1 MPLFSMNRGS
11 LERIDKV
18 DFKYERDIQNL
29 TEENMNQIFGL
40 EFVKSEFQLNNLRMD
55 TLAFD
60 KETNSFVIIEFK
72 RSTNFSVIDQGFA
85 YLALLLNNKADFI
98 LEYNE
103 SKDISLNRK
112 DVDWS
117 QSRVIFV
124 APQFT
129 TYQRQAIDFKD
140 LPIELWEVTKYKNK
154 TILFNQLKASQ
165 SSESINKLSSK
176 NEIVQKVSDEVKVFT
191 EEDHLENLSDNTK
204 EKYDEL
210 KERIYAL
217 GDNVEVKPTKLYIA
231 FKSNTNFCDITLQ
244 RNKMKLWLNVRKNTL
259 DDPRGMARDVSN
271 VGHWG
276 NGDYEV
282 ILNSESDLDYL
293 MTLIRQSYEIN
304 S

>member
-1 MPLFSMNRGS
+1 MNRGS

>member
-204 EKYDEL
+204 EKYDKL